1 MTFVIG
7 VSLTKMAIQKAD
19 KSLKI
24 RYFQLV
30 EVFLQIC
37 RFNVSCDCESS
48 KKGYFWRSRGNNC
61 EDINECED
69 QSVCPLGKHCVYTEG
84 GYQCICPPGTTENPR
99 TTKCEVVVSK
109 TPVSKVV
116 PRQNPSSGVDTI
128 AYPADSSGFEDSGS
142 SNDAFEGLTNRQ
154 ENIDK
159 PSSGMNNPRQ
169 THTEAR
175 TDGWPST
182 NIRPSEKAGTE
193 TNHETATISEQE
205 PSFETQT
212 AKFNAYS
219 AFKSPKQHHEG
230 KQQPEVINY
239 DIYSSKGKVV
249 SQTDRKHR
257 QQKSQQDKDKTVT
270 DGEQGEI
277 DDSETFLSGFVGFVS
292 SGNRVTTSWL
302 FVFGQVSLI
311 LCQREVVNLF

>member
-1 MTFVIG
+1 ME
-7 VSLTKMAIQKAD
+7 
-19 KSLKI
+19 KSKI
-24 RYFQLV
+24 RCFQFV
-30 EVFLQIC
+30 EFFFQIC

-48 KKGYFWRSRGNNC
+48 KKGYFWRSRDNNC

-69 QSVCPLGKHCVYTEG
+69 QSVCPLGKHCVNTEG
-84 GYQCICPPGTTENPR
+84 GYQCICPTGTTENPR

-109 TPVSKVV
+109 TPVSKVA
-116 PRQNPSSGVDTI
+116 PRQNPSSSVDTI

-142 SNDAFEGLTNRQ
+142 PIDFFEGLANRR

-159 PSSGMNNPRQ
+159 SSSDINNPRQ
-169 THTEAR
+169 TQTEAR
-175 TDGWPST
+175 TDGGRST
-182 NIRPSEKAGTE
+182 YIRPSENAETE
-193 TNHETATISEQE
+193 TNYETATDSEQE
-205 PSFETQT
+205 PSFETRT
-212 AKFNAYS
+212 ANPNS
-219 AFKSPKQHHEG
+219 AFKSPKQHHER

-239 DIYSSKGKVV
+239 DIHSSKGKVV

-257 QQKSQQDKDKTVT
+257 QQKSEQDEDETVT

-277 DDSETFLSGFVGFVS
+277 EDSETFLSGFVGFVS